1 MNLTQLPRCTLLSSL
16 ALLVLAA
23 LVAGCGSTA
32 NDDAAAMSTE
42 KLYAEAKE
50 EAASGNY
57 EKAAQLYERL
67 EGRAAGTLIAQQ
79 AQLERAWV
87 LYKSGDRVG
96 AQVVVERFIKLNP
109 SSTGLDYALYLQGL
123 LNFNDNLGFL
133 GNLAR
138 QELSERDQQASR
150 DSYQSFRQLIE
161 RFPRSKYAA
170 DAKQRMNFIFNSLAA
185 YELHVARYY
194 LRRGAYVAAAARA
207 QQAVQEFQGSPS
219 AEEALYIMVQS
230 YDKLGLD
237 ELRDDARRVLNKNF
251 PDSEYLAGGGWAP
264 KGRAWWQF
272 W

>member
-1 MNLTQLPRCTLLSSL
+1 MNSTQWPRCKLLPTF

-32 NDDAAAMSTE
+32 NDDAAMSTE

-96 AQVVVERFIKLNP
+96 AQVVIERFIRLNP

-123 LNFNDNLGFL
+123 LNFNDNIGFL

-161 RFPRSKYAA
+161 RFPRSKYAD

-194 LRRGAYVAAAARA
+194 LNRGAYVAAAARA
-207 QQAVQEFQGSPS
+207 QQAVQEFQGAPS
-219 AEEALYIMVQS
+219 IEEALYIMVQS

-237 ELRDDARRVLNKNF
+237 ELRDDARRVLDKNF
-251 PDSEYLAGGGWAP
+251 PDSQFLAGGGFTT
-264 KGRAWWQF
+264 KERAWWQF